1 MISNRYDIDDEIYIN
16 DLITNEDIPSFVKYF
31 NNPTLHA
38 NLLTKP
44 YPYTTKDG
52 EDFIQ
57 KIKLNSL
64 SLPRIFS
71 IRLQTN
77 NELIGGCGFRRSVKN
92 ERRTEIGYW
101 LGEPYWHR
109 GLMPKI
115 VKRVIEIIKN
125 EWKNLVRIEAKIF
138 PWNKASMRVAEKC
151 GFVFE
156 GVLRKRTHKNGQD
169 IDEHLYALIIE

>member
-1 MISNRYDIDDEIYIN
+1 MISNHYDIDDEIYIT
-16 DLITNEDIPSFVKYF
+16 DLLTNEDIPSFIKYL
-31 NNPTLHA
+31 NNPIIEA
-38 NLLTKP
+38 NSITVP

-57 KIKLNSL
+57 KIKSDSLNL
-64 SLPRIFS
+64 TRIFT

-77 NELIGGCGFRRSVKN
+77 NELIGECGLYRSIEN
-92 ERRTEIGYW
+92 ERKTEIGYW

-109 GLMPKI
+109 GLMPK
-115 VKRVIEIIKN
+115 VVNKAIEIIKI

-151 GFVFE
+151 GFVLE
-156 GVLRKRTHKNGQD
+156 GVLRKHAYKNGQD

>member
-1 MISNRYDIDDEIYIN
+1 MISNHYDIDDEIYIT
-16 DLITNEDIPSFVKYF
+16 DLLTNEDIPSFIKYL
-31 NNPTLHA
+31 NNPIIEA
-38 NLLTKP
+38 NSITIS

-57 KIKLNSL
+57 KIKSDSLNL
-64 SLPRIFS
+64 TRIFT

-77 NELIGGCGFRRSVKN
+77 NELIGECGLYRSIEN
-92 ERRTEIGYW
+92 ERKTEIGYW

-109 GLMPKI
+109 GLMPK
-115 VKRVIEIIKN
+115 VVNKAIEIIKI

-151 GFVFE
+151 GFVLE
-156 GVLRKRTHKNGQD
+156 GVLRKHAYKNGQD